1 MTSLMKKIVRESH
14 KNFKNQQAEFN
25 YKVLYSKRKTLSL
38 QVKPDLSVII
48 NAPIK
53 TSDKYLEKILA
64 NKANWILAK
73 QKYFA
78 ENKKFPRQKN
88 YEDGEKFIFLGME
101 YSLKIERD
109 LLNNVCI
116 KGSNLVVK
124 STIINKVKIKNLIDN
139 FYKNEAIKIISE
151 RFQICQFQTL
161 EHNIIC
167 NAPIKFRKMRARWGN
182 CTSRGEITF
191 NSELVKTPI
200 ECIDYVIIHELCH
213 LVEFNHSKNFYNL
226 VARFLPD
233 WKFRKKK
240 LNEFAEYDL

>member
-1 MTSLMKKIVRESH
+1 MQKIIKQIEA
-14 KNFKNQQAEFN
+14 KFQNQQVEFN
-25 YKVLYSKRKTLSL
+25 YKIIYSKRKTISL

-48 NAPIK
+48 NAPTK
-53 TSDKYLEKILA
+53 TSDKYLTKILENRA
-64 NKANWILAK
+64 KWIVEK

-78 ENKKFPRQKN
+78 ENKKLPRQKN
-88 YEDGEKFIFLGME
+88 FENDEKFLFLGNE

-109 LLNNVCI
+109 L
-116 KGSNLVVK
+116 
-124 STIINKVKIKNLIDN
+124 INKVLLEDEFLIVKATIITKAKIKNLIDE
-139 FYKNEAIKIISE
+139 FYKNNAIKLISE
-151 RFQICQFQTL
+151 RFQICQFQTQ

-191 NSELVKTPI
+191 NTELVKTPI

-213 LVEFNHSKNFYNL
+213 LKEFNHSKNFYNL
-226 VARFLPD
+226 VAQFLPD